1 MVPGSNGVQR
11 ALMKRHSENAYY
23 ELMRGSVWRKHL
35 AQEVSTLV
43 ANQSARARKH
53 DLIQQM
59 DSLGSQDRCVSD
71 ARCESIVAQD
81 FLSKLTNA
89 RQFCISFEVTA
100 CPFLSDNSE

>member
-1 MVPGSNGVQR
+1 MRELHMVPGSNGVQR

-23 ELMRGSVWRKHL
+23 ELMRGSVRRKHL
-35 AQEVSTLV
+35 AQEISTLV
-43 ANQSARARKH
+43 ANQSVRAHKH

-81 FLSKLTNA
+81 FLSKQANA
-89 RQFCISFEVTA
+89 LLFRVAFEVM
-100 CPFLSDNSE
+100 